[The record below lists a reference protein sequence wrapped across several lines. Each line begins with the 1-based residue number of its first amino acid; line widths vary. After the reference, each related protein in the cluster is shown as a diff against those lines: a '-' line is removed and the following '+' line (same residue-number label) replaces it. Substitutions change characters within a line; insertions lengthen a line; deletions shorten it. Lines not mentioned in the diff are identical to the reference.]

1 MSLRKHF
8 NKISIGKLVEGELV
22 QLVYCWI
29 IY

>member
-8 NKISIGKLVEGELV
+8 NKISIGKLMEGELG